1 MILTQLIIE
10 LEYYFNKKKWI
21 VQKQKK
27 QKSEE
32 IQRKQMTAIV
42 GERAP
47 IFYCGNI
54 VFCSFSQ

>member
-1 MILTQLIIE
+1 MNST
-10 LEYYFNKKKWI
+10 KT
-21 VQKQKK
+21 KK